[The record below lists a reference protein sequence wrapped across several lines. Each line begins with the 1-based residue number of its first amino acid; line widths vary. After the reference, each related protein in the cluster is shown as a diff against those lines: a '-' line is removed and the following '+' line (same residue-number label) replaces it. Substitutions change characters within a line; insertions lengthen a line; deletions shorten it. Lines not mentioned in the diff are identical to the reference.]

1 MRLQIVL
8 VEPPVKAD
16 NDELL
21 IVRPSRA
28 DMSSDA
34 EWKVVVIQNADVP
47 GVQDKHVFDGGEW
60 EGENLAEAD
69 VSRQPCPGD
78 VERIID
84 SEEIDQERL
93 FDRLAEPLWKLDL
106 VDRLE
111 AVQVSLRAVAFDD
124 QAVSL
129 REHDEVADVRS
140 ARIQQIFVTP
150 SRVFSV
156 GQVELMNEQCVRLA
170 ACQRPLQQREQ
181 FPAVAAERHSLK
193 ASAGLGAEW
202 MVESGDAVRPE
213 QSGQPRR
220 VAPLFVLQIRSVV
233 GAGQRRVG
241 EDGEIA
247 EQIDRANLREPLLN
261 FQQCAE
267 VEALDV
273 RPLFESVRRNGSGH
287 YPRERL
293 RPYRAIGEFP
303 ARIYLGFNVEA
314 DSLRISPSAL
324 GVGVAASRAGVI
336 IVGVEAHEIEDLLQG
351 RHNIGV
357 YQASRRGEGD
367 RYRRESQII
376 GLLGAAKNLVAN
388 EGGLQLGGGQ
398 IFDKNLIGS
407 GVGGAVGSATLFG
420 INQRIVIHDRYSV

>member
-60 EGENLAEAD
+60 EGENFAEAD
-69 VSRQPCPGD
+69 VSRQPRPGD
-78 VERIID
+78 AERIID

-93 FDRLAEPLWKLDL
+93 FDRLSEPLRKSDL

-111 AVQVSLRAVAFDD
+111 AVQVPLRAVAFDA

-129 REHDEVADVRS
+129 LEHDEVADVRS

-150 SRVFSV
+150 SGVFSV
-156 GQVELMNEQCVRLA
+156 GQVELMDEQGVRLA

-193 ASAGLGAEW
+193 SSAGLGAER
-202 MVESGDAVRPE
+202 MVESGDSVRPK
-213 QSGQPRR
+213 QPGQPRR
-220 VAPLFVLQIRSVV
+220 VAPLFVLQVRSVV

-241 EDGEIA
+241 KDGEIA

-261 FQQCAE
+261 FQQRAE

-273 RPLFESVRRNGSGH
+273 GPLFEPVRRNGSGH

-293 RPYRAIGEFP
+293 GSDRTIGELLP
-303 ARIYLGFNVEA
+303 RIYLGFNIEA
-314 DSLRISPSAL
+314 DFLRIPPASG
-324 GVGVAASRAGVI
+324 GVGMVASRTGPVI
-336 IVGVEAHEIEDLLQG
+336 VLVERHKIE
-351 RHNIGV
+351 
-357 YQASRRGEGD
+357 
-367 RYRRESQII
+367 
-376 GLLGAAKNLVAN
+376 
-388 EGGLQLGGGQ
+388 
-398 IFDKNLIGS
+398 
-407 GVGGAVGSATLFG
+407 
-420 INQRIVIHDRYSV
+420 